1 MWRLGSA
8 MMGKER
14 VVLEISLM
22 SEVHLECEVRS
33 LADCFHHEKNDQ
45 HINRLRGDFSKEK
58 EMRMVQL
65 LTRPI
70 NLTPLLSNSPFS
82 LAKAPSSV
90 VHTGVKSA
98 G

>member
-1 MWRLGSA
+1 

-14 VVLEISLM
+14 VVLEMSLM
-22 SEVHLECEVRS
+22 SEIHLECEVRS

-45 HINRLRGDFSKEK
+45 HVDRLREIFQRK